1 MRPPK
6 ERRQFFWTKLNTL
19 QHSGKKDSM
28 KCAPFRNK
36 LFRFREVIL
45 IFHQSVSIDQDATSG
60 GNGDAFDGARF
71 VALPPKP
78 SEKSG
83 QNKSTQ

>member
-1 MRPPK
+1 
-6 ERRQFFWTKLNTL
+6 
-19 QHSGKKDSM
+19 M

-45 IFHQSVSIDQDATSG
+45 IFHQSVNIDHDATSG